1 MWPHLV
7 KPAPECEAVRA
18 SWPAYVREDGINR
31 GVPENADRLI
41 GVSNLDYI
49 EALVAQIRGRSYS
62 KQAVVLDDQD
72 SRSCWQARAQ
82 IGRSLAIRLDSFTVT
97 GHRRNLHGPLPYTPD
112 ALAELPLFRG

>member
-1 MWPHLV
+1 MWPHSA

-18 SWPAYVREDGINR
+18 SWPAYVREDSINR

-72 SRSCWQARAQ
+72 SRSCWQAGAL
-82 IGRSLAIRLDSFTVT
+82 IGRSLATRLDSFTIA
-97 GHRRNLHGPLPYTPD
+97 GHSGNLHDPLP
-112 ALAELPLFRG
+112 